1 METINSKHIYRL
13 EIEMTGEP
21 HDITVSRRFLYDGKV
36 EYSDRLTFEEYD
48 RSLKNPDIFRAVEL
62 FSMGCIPLDANV
74 SGKTFGWV
82 LPGRKGLLARLLKG
96 CVSRL
101 PKWLRRS
108 RLLRRPHPRD
118 IRIPQD
124 L

>member
-1 METINSKHIYRL
+1 MGTINRKHIYQL
-13 EIEMTGEP
+13 ETVMTGEP
-21 HDITVSRRFLYDGKV
+21 HDITVSRRFLYDGKI
-36 EYSDRLTFEEYD
+36 EYSDKLTFEEYD
-48 RSLKNPDIFRAVEL
+48 HSLKNPDIFRAVEL
-62 FSMGCIPLDANV
+62 FSMGCIPLGSNV
-74 SGKTFGWV
+74 KGKTFGWV
-82 LPGRKGLLARLLKG
+82 LPGREGLLARLLKG
-96 CVSRL
+96 CVNRL

>member
-1 METINSKHIYRL
+1 MGTINRKHIYQL
-13 EIEMTGEP
+13 ETVMTGEP

-48 RSLKNPDIFRAVEL
+48 RSLKNPDIFRTVEL
-62 FSMGCIPLDANV
+62 FSMGCIPLDSNV
-74 SGKTFGWV
+74 KGKTFGWV
-82 LPGRKGLLARLLKG
+82 LPGRRGLLTRILKG

-118 IRIPQD
+118 IRIPQN

>member
-1 METINSKHIYRL
+1 METINSKHIYQL
-13 EIEMTGEP
+13 EIVMSGDP
-21 HDITVSRRFLYDGKV
+21 HDITVNRRFLYDGKV
-36 EYSDRLTFEEYD
+36 EYSDKLTFEEYD
-48 RSLKNPDIFRAVEL
+48 YSLKNPDIFRAVEL
-62 FSMGCIPLDANV
+62 FSMGCIPLGSNV
-74 SGKTFGWV
+74 KGKTFGWV
-82 LPGRKGLLARLLKG
+82 LPGREGLLARLLKG